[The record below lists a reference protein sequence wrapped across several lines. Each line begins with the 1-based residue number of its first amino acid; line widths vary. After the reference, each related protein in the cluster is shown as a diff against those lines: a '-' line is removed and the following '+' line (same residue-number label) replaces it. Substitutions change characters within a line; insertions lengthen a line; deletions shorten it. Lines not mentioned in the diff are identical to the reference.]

1 MHWIHKKISYLS
13 LFLYFCL
20 SSIHHHLLLLHPLT
34 MCAHCLVMKVPVIL
48 GRSASTMTQSLINVL
63 NSGMEAA
70 MEMPITLSPWKH
82 ARDNVGVW

>member
-1 MHWIHKKISYLS
+1 MYRKYKTIYYLS

-20 SSIHHHLLLLHPLT
+20 SSIQHHLLFLHPLT
-34 MCAHCLVMKVPVIL
+34 MCARCLVMKVPAIL

-63 NSGMEAA
+63 SSGMEAA
-70 MEMPITLSPWKH
+70 MEMEITLSPWEH